1 MIKILVE
8 NKNDLINHIIIK
20 GHAEYGTKGNDIVCA
35 SVSSI
40 TITSLNVI
48 IRIDKEA
55 ISFDQSEGFIE
66 VNINKHD
73 KYIDIIL
80 ENMISLLEE
89 LKKQYEK
96 NIKIDRR

>member
-20 GHAEYGTKGNDIVCA
+20 GHAGYGIKGNDIVCA

-40 TITSLNVI
+40 TITSLNAI
-48 IRIDKEA
+48 IRIDDKA
-55 ISFDQSEGFIE
+55 IDFTQSEGFIE
-66 VNINKHD
+66 VNVNKHD